1 MLTLHRAPSRR
12 LPSFFRCR
20 LMAENA
26 STAGMMASVRVSL
39 TMVAKSPAASL
50 KA

>member
-1 MLTLHRAPSRR
+1 MRHFSRTL
-12 LPSFFRCR
+12 
-20 LMAENA
+20 MTEKIN
-26 STAGMMASVRVSL
+26 TVGMMDSMRVSL